1 MDVRFSLHMI
11 IVDAL
16 RLRHETVCI
25 GHYKAPLNK
34 NALLPSTVLSVRV
47 DKICT
52 INWTNDSNGVAYGV

>member
-1 MDVRFSLHMI
+1 MDARSSLHMI
-11 IVDAL
+11 IVGSL

-25 GHYKAPLNK
+25 GHYKASLNK